1 MHVKILILY
10 QNFKALKII
19 LFLLNFE
26 VPLNVAF
33 LKATQFVGTNF
44 KDWRVQ
50 IEFDLDIMNVDL
62 AIYEDKPAPL
72 TYQSTEAEKLYHKH
86 GRDLIISHLSTF
98 WIAISSDIR
107 ESLLTTD
114 SAKEL
119 FNHVKDSSTTA
130 DKSMSPNFMT

>member
-72 TYQSTEAEKLYHKH
+72 TYQSTEAGKLYHNTWK
-86 GRDLIISHLSTF
+86 RSNHLAF
-98 WIAISSDIR
+98 KY
-107 ESLLTTD
+107 LLD
-114 SAKEL
+114 CYFFRHKGILAH
-119 FNHVKDSSTTA
+119 N
-130 DKSMSPNFMT
+130 